1 MIPPLVGFFAK
12 QMVLSAA
19 IDQGYIFL
27 ALVAILTS
35 VIGGVYYL
43 NIIKEMFFY
52 SPDYKLN
59 EEIKNNSIYGQI
71 VRSIRSNQKNNRG
84 AKRACALNVEFNY
97 TNVVM
102 SSSVATTI
110 SIITLVVLLFMFMNQ
125 E

>member
-1 MIPPLVGFFAK
+1 
-12 QMVLSAA
+12 MVLSAA

-27 ALVAILTS
+27 SLVAILTS

-59 EEIKNNSIYGQI
+59 EEIKNNTINGQI
-71 VRSIRSNQKNNRG
+71 INRNN
-84 AKRACALNVEFNY
+84 KILNVEFNY

-102 SSSVATTI
+102 SSSVAINI
-110 SIITLVVLLFMFMNQ
+110 STITLVVLLFMFMNK